1 MVQPVHHATLAK
13 ANKLGF
19 TLTGGHADE
28 AYTIIWPERNQRFT
42 HRDPKQAVED
52 MRIVKMIAL
61 EYPELTAV
69 HDFDNA
75 AWNVCRKVEGRK
87 RPELMAAAATL
98 EDAFDLALMKIAE
111 QGAKK
116 PRGGNRKA
124 LRDSVKEE
132 EDGDDNVE
140 DGENFSGEGGEDQDE
155 EDEDDGAEGSKS
167 IIKRKYKT
175 KYRPFKQTNGDD
187 LVQSIATHLKTL
199 TNPNTGKPMV
209 DPAKLEKFARLNNV
223 WQDGYAYLNVGMRRL
238 NVGNRLRA
246 KVRKG
251 HEIVWN

>member
-52 MRIVKMIAL
+52 MRIVRMIAL
-61 EYPELTAV
+61 EYPELTVV

-75 AWNVCRKVEGRK
+75 SWNVCRKVEGRK
-87 RPELMAAAATL
+87 RPELLAAAATL

-124 LRDSVKEE
+124 LRDSVKASEE
-132 EDGDDNVE
+132 TPDDVEDGDPADLDVV
-140 DGENFSGEGGEDQDE
+140 
-155 EDEDDGAEGSKS
+155 DEDAGKS
-167 IIKRKYKT
+167 VIKRSYKDKYKQH
-175 KYRPFKQTNGDD
+175 KGTNGDE
-187 LVQSIATHLKTL
+187 LARLLAEHLKVRDED
-199 TNPNTGKPMV
+199 GKLRI
-209 DPAKLEKFARLNNV
+209 DPAKLKRFAQLNSV
-223 WQDGYAYLNVGMRRL
+223 WDVRYDMLNVGLARQT
-238 NVGNRLRA
+238 VGNRLRA
-246 KVRKG
+246 KVRQG
-251 HEIVWN
+251 YEIIWN